1 MVASKHSAKRLTVA
15 LLAMVAA
22 SGAQA
27 QSSGGPAEQ
36 PPAGYADTQY
46 VDSNGCVFVR
56 AGFNGGTSW
65 VPRFGD
71 NRQPMCGFAPT
82 LGGTPPATVVAET
95 GTGAPAA
102 TSLPAAPGPV
112 TVSAPEGTGS
122 RIRVRTPSSVT
133 AYEPVPAAPAPGR
146 RVVRAPQVVSA
157 PMPPQV
163 FPSEVAQPPLPRRRN
178 DWSAWDGLNPRAG
191 VGYGAVRPQGGSR
204 WQDAYLHGEIA
215 TNPVGDTP
223 RPSVSTM
230 GTMAGV
236 QAAPQP
242 QRAQPQSGRMTNGQ
256 YIQVGSYARQSN
268 AMTAI
273 GHLQANGLPVAM
285 GRATSGGSEFQIV
298 LAGPFTDAA
307 TRDRALAHARALG
320 YADAFIR

>member
-1 MVASKHSAKRLTVA
+1 MVALNLVAKRLAGMLVI
-15 LLAMVAA
+15 VAA
-22 SGAQA
+22 AGSASA
-27 QSSGGPAEQ
+27 QSGRSPAEQ
-36 PPAGYADTQY
+36 PPADYAATQY

-56 AGFNGGTSW
+56 AGFNGGISW

-71 NRQPMCGFAPT
+71 DRRPMCGYAPT
-82 LGGTPPATVVAET
+82 LGGAAPVQATAQGSVTPPP
-95 GTGAPAA
+95 APA
-102 TSLPAAPGPV
+102 PV
-112 TVSAPEGTGS
+112 TVAAPAESGS

-133 AYEPVPAAPAPGR
+133 AYEPAPAAPAR
-146 RVVRAPQVVSA
+146 TRTRTARAPQVVTA
-157 PMPPQV
+157 PQPPV
-163 FPSEVAQPPLPRRRN
+163 VYPSEVAQPPLPRRRN
-178 DWSAWDGLNPRAG
+178 DWAAWDGLNPRAG

-204 WQDAYLHGEIA
+204 WQDAYLHGELA
-215 TNPVGDTP
+215 TNPVGDSP

-230 GTMAGV
+230 GTTAGV

-242 QRAQPQSGRMTNGQ
+242 SQQQATGRMTNGQ
-256 YIQVGSYARQSN
+256 YIQVGTYARQSN

-285 GRATSGGSEFQIV
+285 GRAASGGSEFQIV

-320 YADAFIR
+320 YRDAFVR